1 MLQRREYLYISSF
14 FYRYCKCERILTRN
28 SLFTSRAGAM
38 MELLVLSTK
47 RLVKH
52 IYSHMWIMWD
62 CDCVVKLT
70 VAVETRRFRTCRVVS
85 RCMNTTWATSKV
97 NKQVIYAEYYTAR
110 IPFRMQLQTQAASGH
125 KTQVML
131 FVCRY
136 RPWCPIHVVGPHVRQ
151 FVSRSR
157 CVCEWYEYFWYALCA
172 APFNITPRWYVTIVW
187 S

>member
-1 MLQRREYLYISSF
+1 MLQRRDYLYIWF
-14 FYRYCKCERILTRN
+14 FLVYRDCKCERTLTRN
-28 SLFTSRAGAM
+28 SLVASRAGAL

-52 IYSHMWIMWD
+52 IVNNVRD

-70 VAVETRRFRTCRVVS
+70 VAVETRYVRTCRVVS
-85 RCMNTTWATSKV
+85 RRMHTTWATSKV
-97 NKQVIYAEYYTAR
+97 NKQVIYAENYTAR
-110 IPFRMQLQTQAASGH
+110 IPFRKQLQTQAASVH

-131 FVCRY
+131 VDCRY

-157 CVCEWYEYFWYALCA
+157 CVCEWYEYFWYDYMLHRLISH
-172 APFNITPRWYVTIVW
+172 PDDT
-187 S
+187 SQ